1 MAPELT
7 GILTVG
13 VALAA
18 LILTSTGRLRKDLGA
33 QIEALEARLGT
44 RLAAL
49 ETRLESL
56 ETRMESLET
65 RMESLEARLAAL
77 ETRLGSLETRVGSLE
92 QRMARLEGLLEGAGL
107 YRPAA
112 EPESRPAPPAQ
123 PVAGD

>member
-1 MAPELT
+1 MTPELT

-33 QIEALEARLGT
+33 QIKASEARLETRMGALETRLGALETRMEALETRVGALET

-49 ETRLESL
+49 ETR
-56 ETRMESLET
+56 MG
-65 RMESLEARLAAL
+65 AL
-77 ETRLGSLETRVGSLE
+77 ENRVGSLE

-112 EPESRPAPPAQ
+112 VPESRPAPAAQ